1 MKDIDFFSA
10 LVVKWSFF
18 SIYNLR
24 SSIENPL
31 KVSLLH
37 YCQYIRLLLISLIL
51 LIHIIKEKGK
61 IVYMDN
67 YSYNKLTFRT
77 CNKSPA
83 FMAKDAHCI
92 NTSSYNTI
100 IPFSSGISSSQM
112 EFQFT
117 IDSIETASILG
128 FGTANNSVP
137 IVDNKIDLTGTTSE
151 AFTVPYD
158 GNITTISASFSPLAT
173 FPDVPGPLTIRS
185 QIFHA
190 PAGSNIFTGTSAIVD
205 LTPALTLPINSG
217 GQIAFGSRDISPFL
231 YQ

>member
-1 MKDIDFFSA
+1 
-10 LVVKWSFF
+10 
-18 SIYNLR
+18 
-24 SSIENPL
+24 
-31 KVSLLH
+31 
-37 YCQYIRLLLISLIL
+37 
-51 LIHIIKEKGK
+51 
-61 IVYMDN
+61 
-67 YSYNKLTFRT
+67 
-77 CNKSPA
+77 
-83 FMAKDAHCI
+83 MAKDAHCI

-158 GNITTISASFSPLAT
+158 GNITAISASFSPLAT

-190 PAGSNIFTGTSAIVD
+190 AAGSNIFTGTSAIVD

-217 GQIAFGSRDISPFL
+217 GQIAFGSRDISPFSISVGDGLIIAL
-231 YQ
+231 YISSFTPGLFIIIEGNASAGINIVNKK